1 MDCFEELATVLNS
14 AGMELNNMKSENTEL
29 IKRLFLWSDLMK
41 YSSNTN
47 ETAIR
52 LYRNYLTILY
62 KEKMKED
69 SK

>member
-1 MDCFEELATVLNS
+1 MDCFEELATVLNY

-29 IKRLFLWSDLMK
+29 IKKLFLWSDLMK

-47 ETAIR
+47 ETAIHP
-52 LYRNYLTILY
+52 YRNYLTILY

>member
-14 AGMELNNMKSENTEL
+14 AGMELNIMKSENTEL
-29 IKRLFLWSDLMK
+29 IKILFLWSDLMK

-52 LYRNYLTILY
+52 PYRNYLTILY

>member
-14 AGMELNNMKSENTEL
+14 AGMELNIMKSENTEL

-52 LYRNYLTILY
+52 PYRNYLTILY

>member
-1 MDCFEELATVLNS
+1 MNCFEELATVLNS

-29 IKRLFLWSDLMK
+29 IKRLFLWSDLIK

-47 ETAIR
+47 ETSIR
-52 LYRNYLTILY
+52 PYRNYLTILY

>member
-47 ETAIR
+47 ENAIR
-52 LYRNYLTILY
+52 PYRNYLTILY

>member
-52 LYRNYLTILY
+52 PYRNYLTILY